1 MDPHTLIWVDLRIR
15 SFTTDLC
22 SQVPSAY
29 RLRYVRRPEE
39 IPKVVATYSPEGA
52 CFQYDDPG
60 EAQLKELQRMRLEHP
75 PIPVLMLTVKHSE
88 ELAVWAL
95 RMRVW
100 DYLVLPVSKIDLAA
114 RLALLVSANAMSSV
128 PVASLAQE
136 LPGGAKAEAARPANG
151 EGQKL
156 LLPAL
161 SYIEENYSEKVAL
174 GVVARLC
181 GIGRFQFSRIF
192 KRVHGKTFREFLI
205 LHRINKAIPLLAR
218 PGASITDVAFAV
230 GFNDLSH
237 FAQMFRRYV
246 GICPSDYLH
255 QKKTVSQARVR

>member
-1 MDPHTLIWVDLRIR
+1 LAPSTLLWVDLRIR
-15 SFTTDLC
+15 PFTTDLC
-22 SQVPSAY
+22 SQVSAIH
-29 RLRYVRRPEE
+29 RVAYVREPSE
-39 IPKVVATYSPEGA
+39 IPKIVATHSPEAA
-52 CFQYDDPG
+52 CYEYDEPG
-60 EAQLKELQRMRLEHP
+60 VEQLEPLHSTRLEYPHL
-75 PIPVLMLTVKHSE
+75 PVLMLTVKHSE

-100 DYLVLPVSKIDLAA
+100 DYLVLPVSRSDLAA
-114 RLALLVSANAMSSV
+114 RLALLLSEGAMSSV
-128 PVASLAQE
+128 REVILGSE
-136 LPGGAKAEAARPANG
+136 LPGGTESALRTARDDR
-151 EGQKL
+151 QKL

-181 GIGRFQFSRIF
+181 GIGRYEFSRIF
-192 KRVHGKTFREFLI
+192 KRVHGRTFREFLI
-205 LHRINKAIPLLAR
+205 VHRINKAIPLLAR

-246 GICPSDYLH
+246 GVCPSDYLREM
-255 QKKTVSQARVR
+255 KTSRR